1 MSIMPTVSVVIPSLH
16 SPIIDQVVDSLR
28 AQTCPPLEIIVVG
41 MDRAGRLEGRADV
54 RFVDTGLPISPAA
67 ARNAGARLAQGDLL
81 CFLDADCLA
90 APDWIEHMI
99 ARHQDGAQVVVGG
112 VALPPSGYWTLCDNL
127 AMLADFMEWS
137 PPGTRAHL
145 PSLNFSIRRAVFD
158 SVGGFDER
166 FNRLA
171 GEDTDLSFRLRRQGY
186 TLLFEPRAR
195 ITHCP
200 PRNRVRQVWVRFH
213 LFGATY
219 PSLQQLHGD
228 LIGPSL
234 RVTLCRHWPL
244 LAVPLSP
251 FLALLDSFGFYK
263 RNPALLRYWY
273 ALPGIMLAR
282 LAWYTGMIFGADRFS
297 GKPTNTI

>member
-1 MSIMPTVSVVIPSLH
+1 M
-16 SPIIDQVVDSLR
+16 
-28 AQTCPPLEIIVVG
+28 
-41 MDRAGRLEGRADV
+41 
-54 RFVDTGLPISPAA
+54 RFVDTGRPISPAA
-67 ARNAGARLAQGDLL
+67 ARNLGAKLARGDLL

-90 APDWIEHMI
+90 ARDWIERMV
-99 ARHQDGAQVVVGG
+99 ARHQGGAQVVVGG
-112 VALPPSGYWTLCDNL
+112 VALPRSGYWTLCDNL
-127 AMLADFMEWS
+127 AVLADFMEWS
-137 PPGTRAHL
+137 PAGTRAHL
-145 PSLNFSIRRAVFD
+145 PSLNFSIRRAVFE
-158 SVGGFDER
+158 SIGGFDER
-166 FNRLA
+166 FDRLA

-186 TLLFEPRAR
+186 TLMFDPRAR

-200 PRNRVRQVWVRFH
+200 PRNRLRQMWARFH

-219 PSLQQLHGD
+219 PILQRLHGD

-234 RVTLCRHWPL
+234 RVALCRRWPW

-273 ALPGIMLAR
+273 ALPGIVLAR

-297 GKPTNTI
+297 GTSTHILMTGDD